1 MRPMYPPIDSKLPR
15 VGTTIF
21 TVMSRLAAEHGAI
34 NLSQGFPDFAPPDRL
49 LDLANQHM
57 RQGGAGN
64 QYAPMAG
71 LASLRQAIA
80 EKVAADYG
88 RTVDPDSEITVTS
101 GGTEALF
108 CAIQA
113 IVRAGDEVILLDP
126 AYDSDQPAVDL
137 AGGRAMHVPL
147 QRPGFGVDWQRLRD
161 AITPRTR
168 LATQLSADPDRSD
181 ARRRRSRAACGNP
194 ARHRCVRSCRRGLR
208 AYGVRWPQAPQRV
221 PTHAELVAR
230 SFVVSS
236 FGKTCHATGWKV
248 GDRIAPPRLT
258 QEFQKVH
265 QFVQF
270 VVATPL
276 TAIADFMRECPQH
289 TQELPAFYQ
298 RKRDYFAGLL
308 AKTRFKFE
316 PAHSTYFQ
324 LVDYSEL
331 SDLPDT
337 EFARLLTT
345 QHGVAAI
352 PISVFSAD
360 SAAKNERIVRFCF
373 AKHEATLDAAAANLQ
388 AAMTANLRVTM
399 IQSDLAWQDPAT
411 NRRNLAAHFRGLA
424 GHTDLIVLPEMF
436 TTGFSMEAGTLAE
449 TMTGATVAWL
459 REESAAVGCAI
470 TGSLIVE
477 EGGRH
482 YNRLVWA
489 TPDGGFA
496 HYDKRHLFRMAQEDQ
511 HYAAGDQRLV
521 VTLKGWR
528 VCPMVCYD
536 LRFPVW

>member
-1 MRPMYPPIDSKLPR
+1 MHPPIDSKLPR

-21 TVMSRLAAEHGAI
+21 TVMSRLAAEHSAI

-49 LDLANQHM
+49 LDLANHHM

-80 EKVAADYG
+80 EKVAGYYD
-88 RTVDPDSEITVTS
+88 RTVDPDREITVTS

-126 AYDSDQPAVDL
+126 AYDSYEPAVDL
-137 AGGRAMHVPL
+137 AGGRAVHVPMR
-147 QRPGFGVDWQRLRD
+147 RPGFGVDWQRLCD

-168 LATQLSADPDRSD
+168 LVILNFPHNPSGATLDDADLAQLAELLRGTGAFVLSD
-181 ARRRRSRAACGNP
+181 EVYEHMLFDGRKHHS
-194 ARHRCVRSCRRGLR
+194 LL
-208 AYGVRWPQAPQRV
+208 
-221 PTHAELVAR
+221 THAELAAR

-236 FGKTCHATGWKV
+236 FGKTYHATGWKV
-248 GDRIAPPRLT
+248 GYCIAPPRLM

-276 TAIADFMRECPQH
+276 QAAIADFMRECPQH
-289 TQELPAFYQ
+289 TRELPAFYQ
-298 RKRDYFAGLL
+298 GKRDYFAGLL
-308 AKTRFKFE
+308 ARTRFKFE

-324 LVDYSEL
+324 LVDYSAV

-360 SAAKNERIVRFCF
+360 GAAQNERIVRFCF
-373 AKHEATLDAAAANLQ
+373 AKHEATLDAAAAK
-388 AAMTANLRVTM
+388 LR
-399 IQSDLAWQDPAT
+399 L
-411 NRRNLAAHFRGLA
+411 L
-424 GHTDLIVLPEMF
+424 
-436 TTGFSMEAGTLAE
+436 
-449 TMTGATVAWL
+449 
-459 REESAAVGCAI
+459 
-470 TGSLIVE
+470 
-477 EGGRH
+477 
-482 YNRLVWA
+482 
-489 TPDGGFA
+489 
-496 HYDKRHLFRMAQEDQ
+496 
-511 HYAAGDQRLV
+511 
-521 VTLKGWR
+521 
-528 VCPMVCYD
+528 
-536 LRFPVW
+536 

>member
-1 MRPMYPPIDSKLPR
+1 MHPPIDSKLPR

-21 TVMSRLAAEHGAI
+21 TVMSRLAAEHSAI

-49 LDLANQHM
+49 LDLANHHM

-80 EKVAADYG
+80 EKVAGYYD
-88 RTVDPDSEITVTS
+88 RTVDPDREITVTS

-126 AYDSDQPAVDL
+126 AYDSYEPAVDL
-137 AGGRAMHVPL
+137 AGGRAVHVPMR
-147 QRPGFGVDWQRLRD
+147 RPGFGVDWQRLCD

-168 LATQLSADPDRSD
+168 LVILNFPHNPSGATLDDADLARLAELLRGTGAFVLSDEVYEHMLFDGRKHHS
-181 ARRRRSRAACGNP
+181 
-194 ARHRCVRSCRRGLR
+194 LL
-208 AYGVRWPQAPQRV
+208 
-221 PTHAELVAR
+221 THAELAAR

-236 FGKTCHATGWKV
+236 FGKTYHATGWKV
-248 GDRIAPPRLT
+248 GYCIAPPRLM

-276 TAIADFMRECPQH
+276 QAAIADFMRECPQH
-289 TQELPAFYQ
+289 TRELPAFYQ
-298 RKRDYFAGLL
+298 GKRDYFAGLL
-308 AKTRFKFE
+308 ARTRFKFE
-316 PAHSTYFQ
+316 PARSTYFQ

-352 PISVFSAD
+352 PISVFSED
-360 SAAKNERIVRFCF
+360 DAAKNERIVRFCF
-373 AKHEATLDAAAANLQ
+373 AKHEATLDAAAAK
-388 AAMTANLRVTM
+388 LR
-399 IQSDLAWQDPAT
+399 L
-411 NRRNLAAHFRGLA
+411 L
-424 GHTDLIVLPEMF
+424 
-436 TTGFSMEAGTLAE
+436 
-449 TMTGATVAWL
+449 
-459 REESAAVGCAI
+459 
-470 TGSLIVE
+470 
-477 EGGRH
+477 
-482 YNRLVWA
+482 
-489 TPDGGFA
+489 
-496 HYDKRHLFRMAQEDQ
+496 
-511 HYAAGDQRLV
+511 
-521 VTLKGWR
+521 
-528 VCPMVCYD
+528 
-536 LRFPVW
+536 